1 MSKLRR
7 SDIDSLRAISVI
19 SVIVFHLDQSFFPR
33 GYLGVDLFF
42 VISGYVITKSILKQY
57 HAGKFSFT
65 EFYLKR
71 IKRIFPALLTVLIFS
86 LAASSVILLT
96 ADLKKFSESLIAS
109 LGFISNFYF
118 WITGGYFFIENEL
131 KPLLHLWSLSV
142 EEQFYLFF
150 PLFLYFI
157 FKIFKKKITYLFW
170 IILISSISF
179 GINLFFLSKGHTDA
193 IFFLFPARI
202 WQFGIGVF
210 FAFLPNLRIKNLFFD
225 SIYLFLALGLIVFNF
240 IFKVNYLPDST
251 LMCMGAALIL
261 YKLINEKNILSNIF
275 KIEPLIFIG
284 IISYSLYL
292 WHWPLI
298 SFLKYSHLGQLPLN
312 YIFLCVL
319 LLFCLSFFS
328 WKFIEQPFLYKHSNK
343 TTLKFVTLSYLI
355 LLVLCFAIISV
366 KNIPSRYDKFP
377 NLLASS
383 VGSTYNCSVL
393 EYRKFGDTYACLI
406 NSKTNHPIKNILF
419 GNSHA
424 FMYGHAFKDHWINS
438 NQKGLIIQLTS
449 CLPFI
454 DKNISKECLEKSRD
468 YYQSIIKS
476 NDIKNVIIGLT
487 WYTKEFV
494 DESGELT
501 VDEDFLIRKN
511 SLNYLINS
519 LRENNKEV
527 YLIGPIPKPEGN
539 FASELSRQIVFEGK
553 TNYKLSTPRNIFD
566 QNYSSIINYYK
577 DKLGKNFLE
586 PHKMLCDLNN
596 CYLADQGGSFFSDS
610 NHLSYYGAMKM
621 KKLIENIN

>member
-1 MSKLRR
+1 MSKFRR
-7 SDIDSLRAISVI
+7 PDIDSLRAISVI

-57 HAGKFSFT
+57 NVGKFSFI

-71 IKRIFPALLTVLIFS
+71 IKRIFPALLIVLIFS

-96 ADLKKFSESLIAS
+96 ADSKKFAESLIAS
-109 LGFISNFYF
+109 LGFVSNFYF

-157 FKIFKKKITYLFW
+157 FKLFKKKITYLFW
-170 IILISSISF
+170 IISISSISF

-210 FAFLPNLRIKNLFFD
+210 FAFLPNLKIKNLFFD
-225 SIYLFLALGLIVFNF
+225 SAYLFIAMALIFFNF

-251 LMCMGAALIL
+251 LMCIGAALIL

-298 SFLKYSHLGQLPLN
+298 SFLKYIHMDQLPLN
-312 YIFLCVL
+312 YIFFSVS
-319 LLFCLSFFS
+319 LLFCLSFLS
-328 WKFIEQPFLYKHSNK
+328 WKFIEQPFLYKYSNK

-355 LLVLCFAIISV
+355 LILLCFTIISV
-366 KNIPSRYDKFP
+366 KNLPSRYDKFP
-377 NLLASS
+377 NVLASS

-406 NSKTNHPIKNILF
+406 NSKINQPTKNILF

-454 DKNISKECLEKSRD
+454 DKNISKKCLKKSRD

-494 DESGELT
+494 DENGNLSF
-501 VDEDFLIRKN
+501 DKDFLIRKN

-519 LRENNKEV
+519 FRENNKEV

-539 FASELSRQIVFEGK
+539 FASKLSRQIIFKGN
-553 TNYKLSTPRNIFD
+553 TNYNLSTPRNIFN
-566 QNYSSIINYYK
+566 QNYSNIIKYYK
-577 DKLGKNFLE
+577 DQLGKNFLE
-586 PHKMLCDLNN
+586 PHEMLCDLKN
-596 CYLADQGGSFFSDS
+596 CYLGDKDGSFFSDS

-621 KKLIENIN
+621 KRLIENIN